1 MTVLS
6 APSCS
11 LALTVAALP
20 TCTVTVSLMPLNPF
34 AETWTLY
41 WPGSKGPELKAPEPP
56 AVRLMVRSVPVLVTT
71 TLASLTNGAHG
82 IAYGTVN
89 GTCAERGLSQ
99 HQRRQQEK
107 FGRQR

>member
-20 TCTVTVSLMPLNPF
+20 TCTVTVPLMPLNPF

-56 AVRLMVRSVPVLVTT
+56 AVRLMVRSVTT
-71 TLASLTNGAHG
+71 TLASLTNGAPG